1 MMKRFLKII
10 CAVVLT
16 ACCLLF
22 GVGCSLQTDA
32 IVKDINQNTNLE
44 IKLLVKAEDSLFDEN
59 YEIIGGFGITGY
71 FDKKYGENYTEN
83 SDAIDACS
91 VIYHVTSYPDALFGK
106 PHVTG
111 IEITDPAITLYGY
124 SVGDSVDGVADFF
137 IDKGY
142 EKTYDDSHLFKFNKG
157 KIQIR
162 IGVNYEEQ
170 TIRSIYVGVDTTNCT
185 GVVF

>member
-1 MMKRFLKII
+1 MKRFFKIVCEMI
-10 CAVVLT
+10 LT

-59 YEIIGGFGITGY
+59 YESIGGFGITGY
-71 FDKKYGENYTEN
+71 FDKKYGENYAEN
-83 SDAIDACS
+83 SDAIDAYS
-91 VIYHVTSYPDALFGK
+91 VIYHVTSYPDVLLGK
-106 PHVTG
+106 ACVTG

-142 EKTYDDSHLFKFNKG
+142 EKTYDNSHLFKFNKG

-162 IGVNYEEQ
+162 IGVNNEEQ
-170 TIRSIYVGVDTTNCT
+170 TIRSLYVGVDTTNCT
-185 GVVF
+185 GVIF